1 MGTAAAILRQNLG
14 ALALL
19 VFGNVV
25 SLGTFGVV
33 VYVANGYFAGALMR
47 TVEYTAPH
55 VSPWLWSFVLPEVLA
70 FAYAGAAAAT
80 AVVGMAQ
87 VPTAV
92 RMVGLSAAILCAS
105 AVFEAILIGWAWGL

>member
-1 MGTAAAILRQNLG
+1 MAAATAILQQNLG
-14 ALALL
+14 ALAVL
-19 VFGNVV
+19 VFGNVI
-25 SLGTFGVV
+25 SLGMFGVV

-55 VSPWLWSFVLPEVLA
+55 VSPWLWSFVLPEVFA

-87 VPTAV
+87 IPTAV

-105 AVFEAILIGWAWGL
+105 AALEAILIGWAWGL